1 MKTVPC
7 LCASFPYSSSLLTL
21 DSSTGHMRRAPPP
34 LSLPS
39 LLGGEG
45 LRELIVFTERSRRA
59 VLAEEDRG
67 TGRPGKTSEGGDTR
81 STTGG
86 KSTSDESP
94 FRFPYVSLII
104 EIPFS

>member
-7 LCASFPYSSSLLTL
+7 LRASFPYSSSLLTL
-21 DSSTGHMRRAPPP
+21 DSSAGHMRRAPPP

-67 TGRPGKTSEGGDTR
+67 TGRPGKTREGETQ
-81 STTGG
+81 
-86 KSTSDESP
+86 
-94 FRFPYVSLII
+94 LL
-104 EIPFS
+104 

>member
-21 DSSTGHMRRAPPP
+21 DSSAGHMRRAPPP

-67 TGRPGKTSEGGDTR
+67 TGRPGKT
-81 STTGG
+81 
-86 KSTSDESP
+86 K
-94 FRFPYVSLII
+94 
-104 EIPFS
+104 